1 MEQRITLLTLGVR
14 DLAKSTAFLER
25 LGWRRSVRG
34 AEDASFFQCGSIA
47 LSLFPRSELAK
58 DAGIPDDGAGFGGF
72 SIAHNAR
79 SKEEVDVL
87 LAEARSAGAE
97 VVKPARNAPWGG
109 YAGYFRDLDGFLW
122 EVAWNPDFPLDAKG
136 AVQLPD

>member
-1 MEQRITLLTLGVR
+1 MR

-34 AEDASFFQCGSIA
+34 AEGASFFQCGSIA

-58 DAGIPDDGAGFGGF
+58 DAGILDDG
-72 SIAHNAR
+72 
-79 SKEEVDVL
+79 
-87 LAEARSAGAE
+87 
-97 VVKPARNAPWGG
+97 
-109 YAGYFRDLDGFLW
+109 
-122 EVAWNPDFPLDAKG
+122 AWNPDFPLDATG